1 MRKGSRNRST
11 SNDDCTA
18 CHLQNSSI
26 SDGYQQW
33 SNHEQLLVQSR
44 ISISKNSESPC
55 IVCPF
60 QMDWTS
66 QQKTN
71 DTWKQDRQR
80 IVTLYS
86 VMYHGGGNTWRG
98 RRRLLTFGSKEWEK
112 LIEDFPF
119 EKLWKEWWKKKIDAE
134 PNKGEPG
141 NQNIRKFRYKNRNA
155 DGRGRILLKAI
166 LWNQIVFS
174 LVPIFL
180 KKYGTGMEIG
190 LRSGRLRAII
200 YCLDPLYENVR
211 HKTSR
216 RR

>member
-1 MRKGSRNRST
+1 MGTNNDPPREAFWST
-11 SNDDCTA
+11 
-18 CHLQNSSI
+18 
-26 SDGYQQW
+26 
-33 SNHEQLLVQSR
+33 R
-44 ISISKNSESPC
+44 SESPC
-55 IVCPF
+55 LLCSY

-66 QQKTN
+66 QQETN
-71 DTWKQDRQR
+71 NTWKQERQR
-80 IVTLYS
+80 IFTLYS
-86 VMYHGGGNTWRG
+86 VLHQGGGNTWRG

-112 LIEDFPF
+112 LI
-119 EKLWKEWWKKKIDAE
+119 
-134 PNKGEPG
+134 KGEPG